1 MVVESEDYKLEILE
15 YAVNQS
21 IDCLLPKNFEDALSV
36 ILYQSNEFVWR
47 VATEIYSKSGH
58 QVDFLFIRNFLNLRI
73 DPLRKEIAKKARIA
87 EREKLE
93 RELKEEKQK
102 KLQESEIFIR
112 IKNMIVG
119 QLEVEKEEIKLD
131 TLFEY
136 LIPESYNRNRMKRQ
150 NSWCSSSSLIDDRE
164 LNSIELVM
172 AVEEE
177 FDIEISDEESE
188 NLLSWNVGQLVDLIV
203 QKV

>member
-1 MVVESEDYKLEILE
+1 V
-15 YAVNQS
+15 
-21 IDCLLPKNFEDALSV
+21 
-36 ILYQSNEFVWR
+36 
-47 VATEIYSKSGH
+47 H